1 MFPNACYHLGQTVC
15 LYPGY
20 EGACMQYIPFL
31 STLVTFAFMVSVF
44 RRYLHRRAPY
54 LLIWAIGL
62 FLYGIGTLSEVILG
76 LTFSGIVLKL
86 WYLCGAMLTAAWLGQ
101 GSLHLLI
108 RQHGVALTLTGVLA
122 AVSILAAFLVL
133 QSPLSQGVSAY
144 RINQPISSQYQSI
157 LTQSGLIILLTILL
171 NIYGTLA
178 LVGGALYSAYIFWR
192 KHVLFNR
199 MIGNILIAAGAFGP
213 AMGGTFIRIG
223 LSDWMYV
230 AELIGVILMFIGFR
244 QATIVQTV
252 DAISTFL

>member
-144 RINQPISSQYQSI
+144 RINQTISSQYQSI
-157 LTQSGLIILLTILL
+157 LTQSGLIIFLTILL

-199 MIGNILIAAGAFGP
+199 MIGNILIAAGAFAP
-213 AMGGTFIRIG
+213 ALGGSFIRIG
-223 LSDWMYV
+223 LPDWMYV
-230 AELIGVILMFIGFR
+230 AELIGVILMYIGFR

-252 DAISTFL
+252 DAISKS